1 MRYLEYFMEI
11 NGRKYYIGIDLGGTF
26 IKGGIVTETGEIIAE
41 GKVPTESE
49 LGGEKV
55 MDNIAELVG
64 QLLEKANLEK
74 EQTEGI
80 GMGVPGMIDSK
91 NGVVIFS
98 NNLQWHHMHISEG
111 VEKRTGIK
119 VKIANDANVA
129 ALGEATYGAG
139 RDVDDSILLTLG
151 TGVGGGIIVGNK
163 LVEGNKSAGAELG
176 HMVIAHNGEQCT
188 CGRKGCLE
196 AYASATALIRDTKR
210 AMENHKDSKMWEI
223 GSTDAVT
230 GKTAFDYKDVDPY
243 AKEVIDN
250 YIEMLACGIANI
262 ANIFRP
268 HTVMLGGGVC
278 AQGDN
283 LIVPLQKIVN
293 REIFAGDL
301 GPRCPIAIAK
311 LGNKAGVLGAAALLK
326 E

>member
-1 MRYLEYFMEI
+1 MVVRRFLMAESD
-11 NGRKYYIGIDLGGTF
+11 RKYYIGIDLGGTF
-26 IKGGIVTETGEIIAE
+26 IKGGIVTEKGEIIAE

-64 QLLEKANLEK
+64 QLLKKANLKK
-74 EQTEGI
+74 EHTEGI

-98 NNLQWHHMHISEG
+98 NNLKWHHLHISEG

-230 GKTAFDYKDVDPY
+230 GKTAFDYKDVDSY
-243 AKEVIDN
+243 AKEVVDN

-293 REIFAGDL
+293 KEIFAGDL

-311 LGNKAGVLGAAALLK
+311 LGNKAGVLGAAALLMG
-326 E
+326 